1 MRYLTEKRLKKRRY
15 PMSTTKDKL
24 IQVLVSHIKAGVNL
38 KDLSL
43 SQIAT
48 EAEIGKSTVYEHFAS
63 KEAMISD
70 TYAYLLKSYEAIL
83 LEPISQKTF
92 KAAFIEQLSRILTV
106 MKDAKVIMDAIM
118 NNTFDQIPNLKPEHQ
133 CLIETIQLSM
143 GKRFEQIIKMAIDT
157 NEIDIKKIKPYSKHV
172 IQALISGILLQYVK
186 NEIDMSEQAVCDMI
200 YEQILKSIN

>member
-1 MRYLTEKRLKKRRY
+1 
-15 PMSTTKDKL
+15 MSTTKDKL

-38 KDLSL
+38 NDLSL

-83 LEPISQKTF
+83 LEPISQTTF

-133 CLIETIQLSM
+133 CLIETIQHSM

-157 NEIDIKKIKPYSKHV
+157 NEIDIKNIKPYSKHV

-200 YEQILKSIN
+200 FEQILKSIN

>member
-38 KDLSL
+38 KELSL

-83 LEPISQKTF
+83 LEPISQTTF

-186 NEIDMSEQAVCDMI
+186 KRNR
-200 YEQILKSIN
+200 YERTSSVRHDL